1 MLDVATFTGS
11 CPRAV
16 TLGTGDGEE
25 RTLPPLNKREGKLAA
40 TALFLNFAVLLN
52 AIYYSTLF
60 RTDTFTKFPMLQ
72 CAGIPRLSMM
82 MSYFSVAVAHDL
94 FYLIFLPFGIHFSPL
109 FVGCAIMTS

>member
-40 TALFLNFAVLLN
+40 TALF
-52 AIYYSTLF
+52 S
-60 RTDTFTKFPMLQ
+60 
-72 CAGIPRLSMM
+72 
-82 MSYFSVAVAHDL
+82 
-94 FYLIFLPFGIHFSPL
+94 
-109 FVGCAIMTS
+109 

>member
-40 TALFLNFAVLLN
+40 TAQFLNFAVLLD
-52 AIYYSTLF
+52 AVCYLTLF
-60 RTDTFTKFPMLQ
+60 RIGTFTKFPMLQ
-72 CAGIPRLSMM
+72 CAGIPLLSMI
-82 MSYFSVAVAHDL
+82 MSCFSVAHC
-94 FYLIFLPFGIHFSPL
+94 S
-109 FVGCAIMTS
+109 